1 MTKKESKSVLMQ
13 GNEAIARGALAAG
26 VNFFAGYPITPS
38 TEIAEIC
45 AVEMPK
51 MGRKFIQM
59 EDEISSMAAI
69 VGASL
74 AGAKSMTATSGPGFS
89 LMQEGMGY
97 AKMVEAP
104 CIVVNVM
111 RGGPSTGSPTKP
123 SQADIMQARWG
134 NHGDAPSITLY
145 PNSVME
151 SYELAIRAVNLA
163 EKYRTCVTL
172 LSDEVLGH
180 MRERIEIPDLKT
192 IKVVNR
198 VKPTIPPEW
207 YKHYPENPK
216 YPMPL
221 ASFGEGY
228 RFHVTGLA
236 HDAKGYPTKMYWAWS
251 DAGKL
256 DSGKMLHYE
265 KEIPKDSILA
275 YTGNADYMH
284 NITSDSV
291 IYEYDS
297 RHAAAILAKNVIPD
311 YMWYNGYVDHH
322 FLEDPIT
329 SDTVELNKLMGSYED
344 NLHPMDSK
352 HPSRIYPVKT
362 MRGNQVYD
370 TEYHKLINPKLVG
383 AKGSGGYWQD
393 FDWDSSATKGMEYLG
408 YKYSGHYGFV
418 NTKSYWPI
426 NHEVVPANQALSC
439 ESCHRPNGRLE
450 NLSGFYLPGRDRN
463 PLIEWFGI
471 FAIIGA
477 LLGVSIHGILRI
489 LVSKKNK
496 I

>member
-1 MTKKESKSVLMQ
+1 MAKNETKTKSVLMQ

-45 AVEMPK
+45 SVEMPK

-89 LMQEGMGY
+89 LMAEGMGY

-104 CIVVNVM
+104 CVVVNVM
-111 RGGPSTGSPTKP
+111 RGGPSTGLPTKP

-134 NHGDAPSITLY
+134 THGDAPSITLY

-180 MRERIEIPDLKT
+180 MRERIEIPNLKT
-192 IKVVNR
+192 IKVVDR

-236 HDAKGYPTKMYWAWS
+236 HDAKGFPTNKASETAVMMERLRN
-251 DAGKL
+251 K
-256 DSGKMLHYE
+256 
-265 KEIPKDSILA
+265 IR
-275 YTGNADYMH
+275 H
-284 NITSDSV
+284 NIDDIIQIESFMMEDAK
-291 IYEYDS
+291 IAIF
-297 RHAAAILAKNVIPD
+297 AA
-311 YMWYNGYVDHH
+311 G
-322 FLEDPIT
+322 IT
-329 SDTVELNKLMGSYED
+329 SRAAKEAVLMARKKGIRVGMLRPLTIWPFPDEAIKKYLGDKKAIIVPELNEGQLSKAMKRVMGAIWSYE
-344 NLHPMDSK
+344 LRKSK
-352 HPSRIYPVKT
+352 NIIGINKNN
-362 MRGNQVYD
+362 G
-370 TEYHKLINPKLVG
+370 ELINPEEILQVIK
-383 AKGSGGYWQD
+383 
-393 FDWDSSATKGMEYLG
+393 
-408 YKYSGHYGFV
+408 
-418 NTKSYWPI
+418 
-426 NHEVVPANQALSC
+426 EV
-439 ESCHRPNGRLE
+439 
-450 NLSGFYLPGRDRN
+450 
-463 PLIEWFGI
+463 
-471 FAIIGA
+471 
-477 LLGVSIHGILRI
+477 
-489 LVSKKNK
+489 K
-496 I
+496 